1 MTSVPWALLER
12 EYSAMGVDTGSLPP
26 REQRA
31 VGMLFLPRDADD
43 AAVCRSVVEKTMS
56 QAGLTFHG
64 WRTVPVDPSSLGPQS
79 RDNQPTIEQVRARGV
94 NV

>member
-1 MTSVPWALLER
+1 MTSVPWALIER
-12 EYSAMGVDTGSLPP
+12 EYSSMGVDVDSLPP

-31 VGMLFLPRDADD
+31 VGMLFLPKGEEE
-43 AAVCRSVVEKTMS
+43 AAVGRSVVEKIME

-79 RDNQPTIEQVRARGV
+79 RENQPTIEQVRV
-94 NV
+94 S